1 MHHVRKSQQAV
12 NFNAYGG
19 WSVRASADE
28 NTSPPHIANHHHHR
42 SLWTAPPPPVVSASP
57 KSTRRLPKIV
67 PRNNAFA
74 VSAVVSNE
82 SNDSTETATLVAEIK
97 LLEQEL
103 SNANKQIFVQNK
115 IIDGFCRL
123 KLK

>member
-57 KSTRRLPKIV
+57 KSTRR
-67 PRNNAFA
+67 NNAFA
-74 VSAVVSNE
+74 VVSNE
-82 SNDSTETATLVAEIK
+82 STETATLVAEIK

>member
-28 NTSPPHIANHHHHR
+28 NTSPPHIANHHR

-57 KSTRRLPKIV
+57 KSTRRLPKIL

-82 SNDSTETATLVAEIK
+82 STETATLVAEIK